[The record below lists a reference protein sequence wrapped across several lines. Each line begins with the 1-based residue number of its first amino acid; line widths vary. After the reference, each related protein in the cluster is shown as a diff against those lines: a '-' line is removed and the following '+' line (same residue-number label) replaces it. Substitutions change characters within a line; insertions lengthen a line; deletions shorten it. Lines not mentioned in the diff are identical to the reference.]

1 MNKFKGLNLLAFML
15 SFCCILMLTGCQD
28 KNEIESLA
36 FVVALGVDMDE
47 SDNFAVSLQIIRRG
61 TTMEKNQNPQ
71 TLVYASNGKTINE
84 AINNISEQ
92 LSKEIKFSNE
102 KCIII
107 GEKLAEYGIQS
118 VIDFSLRENDIRPVV
133 PILVTRG
140 KAVDILKV
148 RTKENSVPGYEIG
161 DMVKIQR
168 DLGLAAV
175 ATNLDFEKNKN
186 VEESVN
192 SCSVISKKDTTNNE
206 SENDLVI
213 SGSAVFKNYKLV
225 GYMKEKETRGMN
237 WLKGKIK
244 YGNISIQFQDEDK
257 VNLSILS
264 CRSNLEAS
272 IVSNEV
278 YIDVNVR
285 EKSNI
290 NEIDEKILGNLDFN
304 SNPHILDYL
313 SKKQDEF
320 IYNEIMSAVNMS
332 KNTFS
337 ADIFGFGDLLYKEHP
352 KEWNKVKEN
361 WNENFKDVHINVNV
375 SSQIN
380 QTGILSK
387 SIDY

>member
-1 MNKFKGLNLLAFML
+1 
-15 SFCCILMLTGCQD
+15 
-28 KNEIESLA
+28 
-36 FVVALGVDMDE
+36 
-47 SDNFAVSLQIIRRG
+47 
-61 TTMEKNQNPQ
+61 
-71 TLVYASNGKTINE
+71 
-84 AINNISEQ
+84 
-92 LSKEIKFSNE
+92 
-102 KCIII
+102 
-107 GEKLAEYGIQS
+107 
-118 VIDFSLRENDIRPVV
+118 
-133 PILVTRG
+133 
-140 KAVDILKV
+140 
-148 RTKENSVPGYEIG
+148 
-161 DMVKIQR
+161 
-168 DLGLAAV
+168 V

-206 SENDLVI
+206 SEHDLVI

-361 WNENFKDVHINVNV
+361 WNENFKDAHINVNV